1 MMANHTNQIIFDF
14 FRNTILPMQPW
25 THIKI
30 DKWKCHLKKNLK
42 NIFLKICPWKIAKK
56 KLTQNFILY
65 LTADFRTK
73 CKFMPESFQMDT

>member
-30 DKWKCHLKKNLK
+30 DKWKCDLKIRKKVILNAKSSWKILEKLKKNY
-42 NIFLKICPWKIAKK
+42 
-56 KLTQNFILY
+56 FIY

-73 CKFMPESFQMDT
+73 CKLMPKSFQMDT